1 MEELKTLRVLG
12 LDVAQSFVDFAR
24 SDDGSAGRVA
34 YNAAGLSQLV
44 QLASDHV
51 DLVVC
56 EATGGFE
63 RLVVARLLAKG
74 IAVAVVN
81 PRQIRDF
88 AKATGQLAKTDQI
101 DARVIAAFGVAVKP
115 RIEVPKDELTVQLE
129 GQLSR
134 RQQLIEMRVMEHNRL
149 AQASKAV
156 RKSLKAHIAWLDT
169 QIRLLDDDIDGTLK
183 ASPQWQAKLD
193 LLAGLKGVGPVLRAA
208 LFAWVPELGTLNRK
222 KIAALI
228 GVAPFACDS
237 GTMRGRRRI
246 YGGRQ
251 PFRNVL
257 YMATLVAVQHD
268 QRLRKA
274 YRGMVAAGKPKKVAL
289 VACMRK
295 LIVTINA
302 LFKTNQPYQP
312 IPN

>member
-1 MEELKTLRVLG
+1 MEELKSLRVLG

-24 SDDGSAGRVA
+24 SDSDVAGRVA
-34 YNAAGLSQLV
+34 YDPAGLAQLMEV
-44 QLASDHV
+44 ARDRI

-56 EATGGFE
+56 EATGGYE
-63 RLVVARLLAKG
+63 RLVVARLLAMG

-88 AKATGQLAKTDQI
+88 AKATGQLAKTDQL
-101 DARVIAAFGVAVKP
+101 DARVIAAFGVAVRP
-115 RIEVPKDELTVQLE
+115 RIEVPKDELTVELE

-134 RQQLIEMRVMEHNRL
+134 RQQLIEMRLMEQNRL
-149 AQASKAV
+149 THANNAV
-156 RKSLKAHIAWLDT
+156 RKSLKAHITWLDA
-169 QIRLLDDDIDGTLK
+169 QIAVLDDDIDRTLK
-183 ASPQWQAKLD
+183 SSPQWQAKLD
-193 LLAGLKGVGPVLRAA
+193 LLVGLKGVGPVLRAA

-268 QRLRKA
+268 QRLRNA
-274 YRGMVAAGKPKKVAL
+274 YRGLVAAGKPKKVAL
-289 VACMRK
+289 IACMRK

-302 LFKTNQPYQP
+302 LFKTNQPYRP

>member
-1 MEELKTLRVLG
+1 MEERKPLRVLG
-12 LDVAQSFVDFAR
+12 LDVSQSIIDYAHSNGELADNVANDTDGVKKLIELAQAH
-24 SDDGSAGRVA
+24 A
-34 YNAAGLSQLV
+34 
-44 QLASDHV
+44 

-56 EATGGFE
+56 EATGGYE
-63 RLVVARLLAKG
+63 RLAVARLLAKG
-74 IAVAVVN
+74 VAVAVVN

-101 DARVIAAFGVAVKP
+101 DARVIAAFGVAVRP
-115 RIEVPKDELTVQLE
+115 RVEVPKDELAVQLE

-134 RQQLIEMRVMEHNRL
+134 RQQLIEMRVMEQNRL
-149 AQASKAV
+149 TLANKAV
-156 RKSLKAHIAWLDT
+156 RKSLKAHVEWLDT
-169 QIRLLDDDIDGTLK
+169 QIRLLDDDIDRTLK
-183 ASPQWQAKLD
+183 SSPQWQAKLD
-193 LLAGLKGVGPVLRAA
+193 LLAGLKGVGPVFRAA
-208 LFAWVPELGTLNRK
+208 LFAWLPELGTLNRR

-237 GTMRGRRRI
+237 GTMRGRRTT

-268 QRLRKA
+268 VRLRTA
-274 YRGMVAAGKPKKVAL
+274 YRAMVAAGKPKKVAL

-302 LFKTNQPYQP
+302 LFKTNQAYKP
-312 IPN
+312 IPT

>member
-1 MEELKTLRVLG
+1 MEERKPLRVLG
-12 LDVAQSFVDFAR
+12 LDVSQSIIDYAHSNGELADHVGND
-24 SDDGSAGRVA
+24 
-34 YNAAGLSQLV
+34 AAGVKQLIE
-44 QLASDHV
+44 LAKAHA

-56 EATGGFE
+56 EATGGYE
-63 RLVVARLLAKG
+63 RLAVARFLAKG

-101 DARVIAAFGVAVKP
+101 DARVIAAFGVAVQP
-115 RIEVPKDELTVQLE
+115 RVEVPKDELAVQLE

-134 RQQLIEMRVMEHNRL
+134 RQQLIEMRVMEQNRL
-149 AQASKAV
+149 TLASKAV
-156 RKSLKAHIAWLDT
+156 RKSLKAHIEWLDA
-169 QIRLLDDDIDGTLK
+169 QIRLLDDDIDRTLK
-183 ASPQWQAKLD
+183 SSPQWQAKLD
-193 LLAGLKGVGPVLRAA
+193 LLTGLKGVGPVLRAA
-208 LFAWVPELGTLNRK
+208 LFAWLPELGTLNRK

-237 GTMRGRRRI
+237 GTMRGRRTT

-268 QRLRKA
+268 ERLRKA
-274 YRGMVAAGKPKKVAL
+274 YRVMVAAGKPKKVAL

-302 LFKTNQPYQP
+302 LFKTNQAYKP

>member
-1 MEELKTLRVLG
+1 MEELKPLRVLG

-24 SDDGSAGRVA
+24 SDDGPSGRVD
-34 YNAAGLSQLV
+34 YNAAGLAQLV
-44 QLASDHV
+44 KLASDRI

-101 DARVIAAFGVAVKP
+101 DARVIAAFGVAVRP

-149 AQASKAV
+149 THASKAV
-156 RKSLKAHIAWLDT
+156 RKSLKAHIVWLDT

-208 LFAWVPELGTLNRK
+208 LFAWLPELGTLNRK
-222 KIAALI
+222 KVAALI
-228 GVAPFACDS
+228 GVAPFAC
-237 GTMRGRRRI
+237 
-246 YGGRQ
+246 
-251 PFRNVL
+251 
-257 YMATLVAVQHD
+257 
-268 QRLRKA
+268 
-274 YRGMVAAGKPKKVAL
+274 
-289 VACMRK
+289 
-295 LIVTINA
+295 
-302 LFKTNQPYQP
+302 
-312 IPN
+312 